1 MMPYKRRSFWWRLA
15 VYPPCFAI
23 ALTIAAALGTAW
35 AVVDIGQ
42 NPGSTVYPDYLAAAK
57 DGVPRGLFW
66 GIACAVIQSWRKSE
80 WRGEPGNAGASTV
93 WRWALLIPQEVAR
106 LLISRPVAASFG
118 ALLLGLNAW
127 MFRYSVTPTG
137 SRLGAAFI
145 TDRWKGQT
153 YLCEPAG
160 CRPLILSKE
169 QAAEAQQQSTRE
181 NQPPR
186 EGAWTFYAKQ
196 QQLVTQAAA
205 TGWKLEP
212 VQGDPFAIA
221 SQQTPPNPM
230 PAASQ
235 QNSLPPGLNPP
246 PQPPRAQSSVNDW
259 VTVGKPQQPATRPLA
274 TAPIE
279 HGSNQTASSKSG
291 KAVQWA
297 QFPLVLP
304 SSVPSGAASTS
315 VQSGQV
321 WVQVPAREFL
331 VTDPAK
337 QNFIVNAPAGAD
349 KYFVINITRD
359 GIGRLSQAA
368 RASLLPIEAGKTY
381 DDWVVT
387 PLHP

>member
-1 MMPYKRRSFWWRLA
+1 MMPYKRRSFCWRLA

-160 CRPLILSKE
+160 CRLVALAKE
-169 QAAEAQQQSTRE
+169 QAAEAQQQS
-181 NQPPR
+181 PR
-186 EGAWTFYAKQ
+186 EDQSPPVGPLTLYSKQ
-196 QQLVTQAAA
+196 RPATQAAA
-205 TGWKLEP
+205 PAWKLEP
-212 VQGDPFAIA
+212 VQSDPWAQLHIA
-221 SQQTPPNPM
+221 QPDQQSTPDPWAQFHVAQDAPPSRRDQPHLPM
-230 PAASQ
+230 
-235 QNSLPPGLNPP
+235 
-246 PQPPRAQSSVNDW
+246 
-259 VTVGKPQQPATRPLA
+259 
-274 TAPIE
+274 APID
-279 HGSNQTASSKSG
+279 HGSQMAPTKSG
-291 KAVQWA
+291 GAAKWA
-297 QFPLVLP
+297 QFPIVLP
-304 SSVPSGAASTS
+304 SFVPAGAASTS
-315 VQSGQV
+315 AQTGQI
-321 WVQVPAREFL
+321 WIQVPSREYL
-331 VTDPAK
+331 VTDPSK
-337 QNFIVNAPAGAD
+337 QQFIVNAPASAD
-349 KYFVINITRD
+349 KYFVINIAKD
-359 GIGRLSQAA
+359 DISKLPSDAEAG
-368 RASLLPIEAGKTY
+368 LLPIQQDKTY

-387 PLHP
+387 PLQQ